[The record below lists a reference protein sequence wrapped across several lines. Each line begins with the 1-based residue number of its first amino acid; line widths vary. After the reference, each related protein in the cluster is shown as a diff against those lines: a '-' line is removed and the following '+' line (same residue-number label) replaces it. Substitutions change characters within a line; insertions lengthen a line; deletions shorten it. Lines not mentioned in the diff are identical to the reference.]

1 MTGEVDQVML
11 YITTPESV
19 PVTFTVSIP
28 GKDYFYRGIVDP
40 GGVREF
46 TFNGVDYALRNT
58 TDRSK
63 GIIIKAEQEKQV
75 FVYGVQDVRFIM
87 DSFLV
92 LPPHDLGATSYTYIA
107 AMIHTLD
114 TISHGGEEVDTHSLV
129 GIVSVEND
137 TMLTITP
144 TQNVTIGTETVEAGN
159 SIDVTLA
166 RAETLL
172 IAFVGDL
179 TGTKVTSNR
188 PISFFCGDQCPYIP
202 SGVPYCDQIVE
213 QLPPVEAW
221 GRQFATAP
229 LKTRSFDVFRIV
241 ASANSTT
248 VIVSCIHRSGSQRSV
263 CAFALNEG
271 GYTDVQVSGTDF
283 CWMEADKRI
292 LLLQFSV
299 GTRADSMPGDP
310 FMALVPAVS
319 HYTNTFTLPIV
330 NSSLNDFTHYL
341 NIIIPAEHYQLNQI
355 FLDGQSLQS
364 LALEFVA
371 IVHNGETMAYATQV
385 TVTATTH
392 TLMHGNRTGVIGVV
406 SYGFA
411 GSASYGHVGG
421 MQLAWISEFY
431 AVMVVSGQSNFIFV
445 FIIPVCTK
453 YQAIALCI
461 FLSLY
466 IPYLSLS
473 SEFNSEPRT
482 PPTVLTVL
490 EITSSSLTVSWR
502 PPQGQLEE
510 ENTIHYLVNVTD
522 TKGKSVVNEVNSTVL
537 SIRVPE
543 LLPDHVYQVAVA
555 AVSGERVG
563 PSTTLFARTSLRA
576 ATGVYV

>member
-1 MTGEVDQVML
+1 MNPLCFAGFDHGGNEFYVTFLPFPLIGVVDQVKL

-28 GKDYFYRGIVDP
+28 GKNYFYRGIVDP

-46 TFNGVDYALRNT
+46 VFNGTDYALRNT

-63 GIIIKAEQEKQV
+63 GIIITTENEKQV
-75 FVYGVQDVRFIM
+75 FVYGVQDLQGAT

-92 LPPHDLGATSYTYIA
+92 LPPHDLGAVSYTYIA
-107 AMIHTLD
+107 AMIHTLNNVVLVAGAQAED
-114 TISHGGEEVDTHSLV
+114 IHALV
-129 GIVSVEND
+129 GIVSVEDD
-137 TMLTITP
+137 TLLTITP
-144 TQNVTIGTETVEAGN
+144 NQDVTIGTQLVEAGE
-159 SIDVTLA
+159 SVLVTLA

-188 PISFFCGDQCPYIP
+188 PISFFSGDQCPYIP
-202 SGVPYCDQIVE
+202 SGVYACDQIVE

-248 VIVSCIHRSGSQRSV
+248 VIIRCTHRSGSQGYV
-263 CAFALNEG
+263 YALVLNES
-271 GYTDVQVSGTDF
+271 GYTDVQVSSTDF

-319 HYTNTFTLPIV
+319 HYTNTFTLPVV

-341 NIIIPAEHYQLNQI
+341 NIIIPAEHYQPEQI

-371 IVHNGETMAYATQV
+371 IISNGATMAYATQLEV
-385 TVTATTH
+385 SATTH
-392 TLMHGNRTGVIGVV
+392 TLIHGNSSGVIGMVG
-406 SYGFA
+406 YGFA
-411 GSASYGHVGG
+411 HGSSYGHIAG
-421 MQLAWISEFY
+421 MQLAWISEF
-431 AVMVVSGQSNFIFV
+431 
-445 FIIPVCTK
+445 
-453 YQAIALCI
+453 
-461 FLSLY
+461 
-466 IPYLSLS
+466 
-473 SEFNSEPRT
+473 
-482 PPTVLTVL
+482 
-490 EITSSSLTVSWR
+490 
-502 PPQGQLEE
+502 
-510 ENTIHYLVNVTD
+510 
-522 TKGKSVVNEVNSTVL
+522 
-537 SIRVPE
+537 
-543 LLPDHVYQVAVA
+543 
-555 AVSGERVG
+555 
-563 PSTTLFARTSLRA
+563 
-576 ATGVYV
+576 